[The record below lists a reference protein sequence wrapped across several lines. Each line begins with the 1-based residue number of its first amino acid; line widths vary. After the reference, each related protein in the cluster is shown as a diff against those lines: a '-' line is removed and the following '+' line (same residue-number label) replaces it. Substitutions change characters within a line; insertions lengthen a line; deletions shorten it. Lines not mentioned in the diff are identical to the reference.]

1 MMADQ
6 RASSACTSRELLRHT
21 LATLAYRGG
30 KALRGAPEG
39 FAQFRAG
46 DTTRTP
52 GQILAHIG
60 DLLDWGLSLA
70 KGAQKWQSSDP
81 LPWDQASE
89 RFFAVLQAFDAYLAS
104 DAPLGCSAEK
114 LIQAPLADALTH
126 VGQISMLR
134 RLTGAPVRAE
144 NYFKADIVA
153 GRAGA
158 EQAAPK
164 LEFD

>member
-1 MMADQ
+1 MADKGAPP
-6 RASSACTSRELLRHT
+6 ASTSRGLLRHT
-21 LATLAYRGG
+21 VATLAYRGG
-30 KALRGAPEG
+30 KALRGAPDG
-39 FAQFRAG
+39 FAQFRVG
-46 DTTRTP
+46 ETTRTP
-52 GQILAHIG
+52 GQILAHVG

-81 LPWDQASE
+81 LAWDKGSE
-89 RFFAVLQAFDAYLAS
+89 RFFSGLQALDAYLAS

-114 LIQAPLADALTH
+114 LLQAPLADSLTH

-134 RLTGAPVRAE
+134 RMAGAPVRAE

-164 LEFD
+164 MEFD